1 MRAVQ
6 VSRLN
11 GPGALEEVDIAE
23 PEAGPDQVL
32 IDVEAA
38 GVAWPDLLQT
48 RGLYQIRPEPPFVSG
63 SEVAGRIRWA
73 PEGSG
78 FVPGQR
84 VAALTGGH
92 AWQETTTAPVGQ
104 TFAIPDGLSSPAA
117 AGVLLNYLTMHFAF
131 RKRTVLQPG
140 EVVLVHGASG
150 GIGEAS
156 LILAR
161 AWGARTIAVVSTEAA
176 LASARRVGADEV
188 IRAEGF
194 KDAARQLTDG
204 RGVDVVV
211 DPVGGDRFTDSLRSL
226 AGEGRLL
233 VIGFTGGEIP
243 TVKVNRLLLNNVS
256 VTGVAWGEYV
266 WRTPGYVA
274 EQWAELEPL
283 IASGSV
289 VIPEAATYPLAQ
301 ARDVL
306 AAMEAR
312 TLIGKAV
319 LVP

>member
-161 AWGARTIAVVSTEAA
+161 AWGARTIAVVSTEAKA
-176 LASARRVGADEV
+176 ASARRVGADEV

-204 RGVDVVV
+204 RVDVVV

>member
-6 VSRLN
+6 LSRLE
-11 GPGALEEVDIAE
+11 GPGALEVVDAAV
-23 PEAGPDQVL
+23 PQAGPDRVL

-48 RGLYQIRPEPPFVSG
+48 RGLYQIRPDPPFVPG

-78 FVPGQR
+78 FSPGQR
-84 VAALTGGH
+84 VAALTGGP
-92 AWQETTTAPVGQ
+92 AWQEVTTAPVTN
-104 TFAIPDGLSSPAA
+104 TFAIPDRLSAPAA

-131 RKRTVLQPG
+131 RKRTILQPG

-156 LILAR
+156 LVLAR
-161 AWGARTIAVVSTEAA
+161 AWGARTIAVVSTAA
-176 LASARRVGADEV
+176 KGESARRVGADEV
-188 IRAEGF
+188 ILVDGF
-194 KDAARQLTDG
+194 KDAARELTGG
-204 RGVDVVV
+204 RGVDLIV
-211 DPVGGDRFTDSLRSL
+211 DPVGGDRFTDSLRAL

-243 TVKVNRLLLNNVS
+243 TVKVNRLLLGNIS

-266 WRTPGYVA
+266 WRTAGYVA
-274 EQWAELEPL
+274 EQWADLEPL
-283 IASGSV
+283 ISSGAV
-289 VIPEAATYPLAQ
+289 VIPEAATYPLEQ
-301 ARDVL
+301 AADVL